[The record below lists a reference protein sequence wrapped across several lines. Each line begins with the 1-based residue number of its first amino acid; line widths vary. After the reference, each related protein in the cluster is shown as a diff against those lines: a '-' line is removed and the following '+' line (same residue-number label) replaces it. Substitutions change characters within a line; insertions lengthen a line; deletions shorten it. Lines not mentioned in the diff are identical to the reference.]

1 MILNVPVHV
10 HVPVHACGHV
20 PVPTHRWQQSLVPSS
35 QFLITGL
42 FYTTMLDGVDSTSRK
57 LEIKG
62 EILLLP
68 AEQNSET
75 QQGCSGQ
82 DWRTAYNG
90 DLIHF

>member
-1 MILNVPVHV
+1 MILNVPNHG
-10 HVPVHACGHV
+10 HVPVPVRACGHV
-20 PVPTHRWQQSLVPSS
+20 PVPIHRWQHSS
-35 QFLITGL
+35 QFLITGIL
-42 FYTTMLDGVDSTSRK
+42 YTTMLDGVDSTSRK

-75 QQGCSGQ
+75 QQGYLGQ

-90 DLIHF
+90 DLTHF

>member
-10 HVPVHACGHV
+10 RVPVHAGGHV
-20 PVPTHRWQQSLVPSS
+20 PVPTHRWQHSS

-57 LEIKG
+57 LEIKR

-75 QQGCSGQ
+75 QQSCLGQ

-90 DLIHF
+90 DLTHF